1 MTDLHTFNERYIY
14 VYIYIYIYLY
24 VYICKEFLLICC
36 HHFYVAIIHV
46 RQGWNSLDTIIA
58 AEGLAMTLQSAENLK
73 EAQELFER

>member
-1 MTDLHTFNERYIY
+1 MHTG
-14 VYIYIYIYLY
+14 
-24 VYICKEFLLICC
+24 KEFLLLICC